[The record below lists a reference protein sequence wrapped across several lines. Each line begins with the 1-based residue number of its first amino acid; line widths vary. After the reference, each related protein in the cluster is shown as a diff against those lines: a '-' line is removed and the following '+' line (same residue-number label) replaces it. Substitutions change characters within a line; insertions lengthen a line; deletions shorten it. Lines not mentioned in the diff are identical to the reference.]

1 MSMCKK
7 NKKCQTEK
15 YKNGACMPYTP
26 HFFVQISALSSVVVC
41 FSSSIGVELLFFL
54 LFFT

>member
-1 MSMCKK
+1 MGLVCR
-7 NKKCQTEK
+7 
-15 YKNGACMPYTP
+15 TP
-26 HFFVQISALSSVVVC
+26 PIFFVQISALSSVVVC